1 MKLRA
6 RTAAALWAITASA
19 CAIWLAPASAAAS
32 IHGAGAT
39 FPARLYAVWASAYAA
54 ESGIQVSYE
63 AVGSGAGL
71 DRIRKRQV
79 DFGASDAPLTPQEL
93 DASGLVQFPVVLGG
107 VVPVIGMAG
116 IRPGQLK
123 LTGGLLAEIY
133 LGKIRRWNEA
143 SIAAL
148 NPDIVLP
155 NANITVVHRSD
166 PSGSSLLWAD
176 YLSRSSASWRT
187 EAGASLTPRW
197 PRGVGATGS
206 EGVAAFVER
215 TRFSIG
221 YVEYSYARIHR
232 LSDVALRNRDG
243 RFVQAGRDAF
253 RAAAESARWGAD
265 ESSRQLPTD
274 APGPQSWPI
283 TGASYILLARRP
295 DSGDKTRAV
304 LRFFDWALHH
314 SESLARG
321 TDFVP
326 IPQDV
331 LEQLPAVWRTIQD
344 AAGEPVWP

>member
-1 MKLRA
+1 MKVRS
-6 RTAAALWAITASA
+6 RTAAATRAIRALS
-19 CAIWLAPASAAAS
+19 CLVWLTSASAAVA

-39 FPARLYAVWASAYAA
+39 FPAQLYAAWASAYAA
-54 ESGIQVSYE
+54 ESGTPVSYE

-107 VVPVIGMAG
+107 VVPVIGMTG
-116 IRPGQLK
+116 IMPGQLK
-123 LTGGLLAEIY
+123 LTGALLAEIY

-176 YLSRSSASWRT
+176 YLSRSSASWRAEVGT
-187 EAGASLTPRW
+187 SLTPMW
-197 PRGVGATGS
+197 PTGVGGIGS

-215 TRFSIG
+215 TQFAIG
-221 YVEYSYARIHR
+221 YVEYSYARTHH
-232 LSDVALRNRDG
+232 LSDVALRNHDG
-243 RFVQAGRDAF
+243 RFVQAGRDTF
-253 RAAAESARWGAD
+253 RAAAESARWGPD

-283 TGASYILLARRP
+283 TGASYILVARRP
-295 DSGDKTRAV
+295 ESGDRTRAV

-314 SESLARG
+314 REPLPRG

-331 LEQLPAVWRTIQD
+331 LEQLPAVWRTIHD
-344 AAGEPVWP
+344 AAGKPVWP